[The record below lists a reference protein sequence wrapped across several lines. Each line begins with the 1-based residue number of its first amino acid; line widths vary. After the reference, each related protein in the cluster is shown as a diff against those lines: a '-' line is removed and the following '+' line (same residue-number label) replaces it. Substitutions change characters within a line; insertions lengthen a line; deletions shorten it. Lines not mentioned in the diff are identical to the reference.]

1 MAAGL
6 AEGETA
12 VAAELRGGY
21 MSVGRT
27 ETSMMEEDN
36 GDDGGRKP
44 EGWKGVL
51 AEFHLHVLRSYAPI
65 YIYISK

>member
-12 VAAELRGGY
+12 VAAGR
-21 MSVGRT
+21 VGRT
-27 ETSMMEEDN
+27 EVSMMEEDN

-51 AEFHLHVLRSYAPI
+51 AEFHLHVLKSYAPI
-65 YIYISK
+65 YIYMSK